1 MTSMWRKIGLAVL
14 AGTPFVLGGCNG
26 ADVYFD
32 APILEAAGINLNVK
46 KNDEEDVPKRAG
58 IVIPPSTDKLPEPG
72 TRTAAAGEQNWPQ
85 DPDKLKKN
93 KEEQEAA
100 AHEKYCREGDWA
112 ERPASPSSTR
122 ISALRRVARPDW
134 AKPSASR
141 LAAAPRPRRN
151 RPNCWPRAAVLQ
163 AFRRIPPQ
171 VPI

>member
-100 AHEKYCREGDWA
+100 AHEKYCREGDWSGKA
-112 ERPASPSSTR
+112 GVTEFNKN
-122 ISALRRVARPDW
+122 IGVEARCP
-134 AKPSASR
+134 SR
-141 LAAAPRPRRN
+141 LGK
-151 RPNCWPRAAVLQ
+151 AVSKSLGGGSGEEK
-163 AFRRIPPQ
+163 
-171 VPI
+171 